1 MLHLIRTTILYIS
14 IGRHIETARPLIDWL
29 IVSGVHI
36 ESLTSINNLLFG
48 EFVLRSL

>member
-1 MLHLIRTTILYIS
+1 MLHLIRTAICIF
-14 IGRHIETARPLIDWL
+14 IGRNIETTSPLIDWL

-36 ESLTSINNLLFG
+36 ESLTSINNLLLG